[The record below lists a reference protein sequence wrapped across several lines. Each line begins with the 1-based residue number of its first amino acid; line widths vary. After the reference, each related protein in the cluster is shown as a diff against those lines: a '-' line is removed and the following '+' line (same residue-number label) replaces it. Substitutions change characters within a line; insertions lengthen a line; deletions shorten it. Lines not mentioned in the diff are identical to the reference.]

1 MIPYRESS
9 WSQQRR
15 KNPIDE
21 LFSKLSSRMSLS
33 LCIRL
38 CVVSAW
44 PFLISSAQAQ
54 IIIADTQAFA
64 APDPASRALTHF
76 RAGAFVKILKRDGF
90 WVEVESGGV
99 KGWVRI
105 SSVKFSAGSGTT
117 SIDTGRLGTGNIVA
131 TSAARGL
138 SAKDL
143 LEGKGDPKAVDK
155 LNAHRVEVQQIIKF
169 AQEGNLTEVKLTA
182 FLQVPSPDSA
192 GSRQIVRKKTATQE
206 QNEPTPSSRPQ
217 RTGKRAAD
225 ADW

>member
-1 MIPYRESS
+1 MIL
-9 WSQQRR
+9 
-15 KNPIDE
+15 N
-21 LFSKLSSRMSLS
+21 
-33 LCIRL
+33 LCSRL

-44 PFLISSAQAQ
+44 LFLIGSAQAQ
-54 IIIADTQAFA
+54 SITSDTPVLS
-64 APDPASRALTHF
+64 APDPSSRVLSNF
-76 RAGAFVKILKRDGF
+76 RVGAIVKIIKRDGF

-105 SSVKFSAGSGTT
+105 SSVKFSASAGVT

-143 LEGKGDPKAVDK
+143 LEGKSDPKAVDR
-155 LNAHRVEVQQIIKF
+155 LNAHRVDLQQIIKF
-169 AQEGNLTEVKLTA
+169 AQEGNLTEVKLAA

-192 GSRQIVRKKTATQE
+192 GNRQVEQKKSATQE
-206 QNEPTPSSRPQ
+206 QNEPTPNSKPQ
-217 RTGKRAAD
+217 RAGRRGAD